1 MRIAACIKRVPITG
15 GRILLTDDA
24 RAINTQHLGFTISP
38 HEECGVEEAVRLIEA
53 NKGDSV
59 VLTLGPSEAV
69 EQLRDAMALGIDRAI
84 HLQTDGQEW
93 DAEATAG
100 ALLEAIRAD
109 ESANGPFDIIF
120 FGNESADSGG
130 FQVGIR
136 VAYGLGRPCVTGL
149 KKVTLEG
156 SQVRCEQQ
164 VEGGRDVYVVPLPAV
179 LTVKEGL
186 NLPRYPSVPGKMR
199 ARSKPV
205 AVVTPSRPAP
215 PPELVKLA
223 ATPGDPVEV
232 TRLRWGGSLLEEAR
246 LHSARPLITVAPHTV
261 AADDGPV
268 PPEVDLHHPHDRDM
282 TVRVSDHVE
291 PSSAGVSL
299 AAAKVI
305 VSGGRGVGSKEG
317 FAIIEELAALLGA
330 AVGCSRAVTSAGW
343 RPHTDQ
349 VGQTGTKVAPEV
361 YIACGISG
369 ATQHMAGL
377 KGAKRIVAINSDPQ
391 APLMLNADYTVTGD
405 LKEIVP
411 AISAEIRRRR

>member
-69 EQLRDAMALGIDRAI
+69 EQLRDAMALGLDRAI
-84 HLQTDGQEW
+84 TLQSGGHEW

-109 ESANGPFDIIF
+109 ESANGPFDLIF

-136 VAYGLGRPCVTGL
+136 VAHALGRPCVTGL
-149 KKVTLEG
+149 KKVTVEG
-156 SQVRCEQQ
+156 SSVRCEQE
-164 VEGGRDVYVVPLPAV
+164 VDGGRDVYVVPLPAV

-205 AVVTPSRPAP
+205 AVSTPHRPAP
-215 PPELVKLA
+215 RLELVKLA
-223 ATPGDPVEV
+223 VPAGRGRRAES
-232 TRLRWGGSLLEEAR
+232 LGS
-246 LHSARPLITVAPHTV
+246 
-261 AADDGPV
+261 G
-268 PPEVDLHHPHDRDM
+268 
-282 TVRVSDHVE
+282 
-291 PSSAGVSL
+291 
-299 AAAKVI
+299 AAA
-305 VSGGRGVGSKEG
+305 
-317 FAIIEELAALLGA
+317 AP
-330 AVGCSRAVTSAGW
+330 AVV
-343 RPHTDQ
+343 DILQ
-349 VGQTGTKVAPEV
+349 K
-361 YIACGISG
+361 
-369 ATQHMAGL
+369 AGL
-377 KGAKRIVAINSDPQ
+377 
-391 APLMLNADYTVTGD
+391 L
-405 LKEIVP
+405 
-411 AISAEIRRRR
+411 